1 VVLLSVALHGT
12 RRVDEFEP
20 TSIWTDGRTRA
31 YRRRMDARAT
41 CALCGD
47 AIEPGQA
54 WMANEMDGGRAHA
67 GCVYRDEHEPERRE
81 RWLPAEIA
89 EITTP
94 TGVTRDLTR
103 P

>member
-1 VVLLSVALHGT
+1 
-12 RRVDEFEP
+12 
-20 TSIWTDGRTRA
+20 
-31 YRRRMDARAT
+31 
-41 CALCGD
+41 
-47 AIEPGQA
+47 
-54 WMANEMDGGRAHA
+54 MDGGRAHA